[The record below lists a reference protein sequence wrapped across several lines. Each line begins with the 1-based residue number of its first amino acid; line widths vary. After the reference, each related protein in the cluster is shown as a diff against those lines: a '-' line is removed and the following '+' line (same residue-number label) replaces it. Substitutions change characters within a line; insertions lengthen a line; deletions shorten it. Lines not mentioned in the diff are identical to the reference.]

1 MTACGLAWSDPMAS
15 ADNFH
20 SQLVGW
26 SKIILPLCGLA
37 ILSTLFLFARSSGD
51 TGEIPF
57 AEIESLAREQ
67 KITAP
72 QFSGVAKDGS
82 IIAVGATS
90 AQPKSGNLTAL
101 TASDLTLNVD
111 AADGSQLRVT
121 ATEGEIDSDA
131 KIARLNGLARLET
144 SNGYTMET
152 NGLVADLDAGTV
164 TVDGA
169 LEVRAPF
176 GAITAGRVTFQTDA
190 GDLGQQM
197 RFTDGVRLIYTPI
210 DDSAKDT
217 TE

>member
-1 MTACGLAWSDPMAS
+1 MAS

-101 TASDLTLNVD
+101 TASDLTLNID

-164 TVDGA
+164 TVDSA

-197 RFTDGVRLIYTPI
+197 RFTDGVRLVYTPI